1 MAMQTTTDLWA
12 ELCREFESQHSSPVG
27 ENRPAAIQWFT
38 STAREMFQARPTR
51 LRDALEIA
59 GDRFQADGNEEEA
72 IRCFAEAL
80 ENASGVCTNRLR
92 IATKLAMLLEKIPAN
107 AVAARDAYRRAVE
120 AAGGDRNNP
129 VVPTLLNNLASL
141 ELRLGNFAEATAAY
155 TQAIET
161 ASAIYGSQHPETAL
175 LQNNLAVAHTS
186 AGNFAIA
193 EGLHLQA
200 LAVREANFGANH
212 PDVAS
217 SMANLGVVYHDRGEF
232 RKAEKFYRAALAI
245 LKHFR
250 DPSDTEVRWIRGNLE
265 RLPHIS
271 VRTLTETAK
280 M

>member
-1 MAMQTTTDLWA
+1 MAMQTSTDLWA
-12 ELCREFESQHSSPVG
+12 ELCREFEAQQLSPSG
-27 ENRPAAIQWFT
+27 EDRPAAIRWFT
-38 STAREMFQARPTR
+38 STAREMFQTRPTR

-59 GDRFQADGNEEEA
+59 GDRFQSFGSDEEA
-72 IRCFAEAL
+72 IRYFEEAL
-80 ENASGVCTNRLR
+80 ENTSGICIDRFR
-92 IATKLAMLLEKIPAN
+92 IATKLAMLLEKMPAN

-120 AAGGDRNNP
+120 AGGGEHNNP
-129 VVPTLLNNLASL
+129 VMPTLLNNLASL

-155 TQAIET
+155 GQAIES
-161 ASAIYGSQHPETAL
+161 AAAIYGSQHPETAL
-175 LQNNLAVAHTS
+175 LQNNLAVAHTG

-200 LAVREANFGANH
+200 LGIREANFGANH

-232 RKAEKFYRAALAI
+232 RKAEKFYHAALAI

-250 DPSDTEVRWIRGNLE
+250 EPSDTEVRWIRGNLE

-271 VRTLTETAK
+271 VRRLTETAK